1 LLPEVDRPHDLLEGL
16 GNAEVGPPDLALIPS
31 RPASKTLIGRE
42 KI

>member
-1 LLPEVDRPHDLLEGL
+1 LLPEVDGLHELVEGL
-16 GNAEVGPPDLALIPS
+16 GNAEVRPPDLALIPS